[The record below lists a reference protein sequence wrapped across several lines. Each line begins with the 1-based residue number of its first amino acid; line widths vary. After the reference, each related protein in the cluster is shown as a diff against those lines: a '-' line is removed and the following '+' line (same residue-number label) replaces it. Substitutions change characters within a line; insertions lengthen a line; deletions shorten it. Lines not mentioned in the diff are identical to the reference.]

1 MKRTILFSFLLLSV
15 VLGAYAQRFMDR
27 LDRGLVA
34 TSRPGASGN
43 LVSWRILGNEYYD
56 VTYNL
61 YCNGTLLKSG
71 LSASNYAHT
80 GGNASSVYEVAAVVR
95 GVEQEKCAPVK
106 RWEHIDGANNPYWPI
121 PVQPA
126 YDRNGA
132 DASSHYALNDVS
144 VADLTGNGKMEFIV
158 KRPCD
163 VAGDPAQKLM
173 FHHVDCYDLDGH
185 QLWWID
191 MGPNMIGGPDEQWDV
206 VTFDWDMDGK
216 AEVLFRAADGTVI
229 HCADGTTY
237 EVGSMA
243 VDTRWAG
250 MEYTNTGNEY
260 LIYMEGAT
268 GKPYN
273 IGPEAHPTYMSY
285 PIARGQDADW
295 GSGVAGHR
303 STKHYFGA
311 PYLDGHKPSI
321 YLGRG
326 CYTMHKM
333 VALDVEPKTHKLEQR
348 WWWECTI
355 ASWWAGC
362 GYHNF
367 AVADVDWD
375 GRDEIVFGSMV
386 LDDNGKGL
394 HTCGLGHGDAQHCSD
409 LNPYRH
415 GQEQFACNENA
426 PSCNLRDATTGEFL
440 YRLVGTGDD
449 GRAMAANITNDY
461 PGAMAASTGS
471 GIISCVS
478 GKVINGWINNWYGG
492 SDPMALNFRTYWDG
506 DLLEETIN
514 SPGIERDG
522 IVLKTG
528 RGRLFASYGCKMN
541 NWTKN
546 QPCFSGD
553 IMGDWREELVLRTG
567 DNTELRIYPT
577 PIPTEY
583 RIPTLWHDHQYRQG
597 MMWQSVG
604 YNQPA
609 HTSFFLGEL
618 EGITQAP
625 PPVTNTGRTQI
636 ANGGQIT
643 TTDDHLLVNPD
654 EDATVSIADGASP
667 YMVTFNI
674 PSWTQGQAGSNQTA
688 RPEPVTT
695 YYKCVVTGGAL
706 TGNTRVVKQGDG
718 ILTLPK
724 VDMTYTGETNVW
736 AGVLNFDGS
745 LKNSPLWLNRF
756 AELNSDGGTFKSI
769 KADYAAVIRPGGEGK
784 TGSITADVLELG
796 FGSRIVLDVDGNS
809 GECDQLNTN
818 TIKVETKTGTNWE
831 TYGPPYLT
839 PVLEVRWTDGEA
851 KVGNY
856 VVGDAG
862 SVIGNLKDILIEG
875 IERLKREL
883 TIIDGKLVLV
893 VSEVRQPTMVYWT
906 GNDGLLWDYAG
917 AMNFS
922 NEGEADFF
930 VSGDQVV
937 LDDAAKIYNI
947 KLSGLLDPK
956 SITVKGSRNYT
967 LSGTGDIIGEAAL
980 IKEGSGTLTLGSDLS
995 FTGPTRISGGTVK
1008 VSSLSHANQAKG
1020 NLGAMSTDVGHITI
1034 ENGATLHATAEVT
1047 VGSSIAAA
1055 TEEGGQI
1062 KNTERFIM
1070 NGVLSGTRMTKTG
1083 TGNMVL
1089 YGANTKLDTLCVK
1102 EGVLTVASATP
1113 ARCLEVAGGEVCF
1126 NLSNSTPIYVPKGK
1140 SAVIRPLL
1148 DRSSYQNRLTGAGTV
1163 TISYPLVDGGGW
1175 RAERCSMSGNWSQFE
1190 GTIKPIS
1197 GFNGDDRFVLDNNYG
1212 APKATFNLDAGVV
1225 VLNTAKEYAIAKV
1238 TGEGRLGG
1246 ICTLGGNVSG
1256 LNTWKVGCDDNFTFS
1271 GKIIDGANF
1280 VKQGSGKMT
1289 FKGSGNFT
1297 GTAKVLEGELCL
1309 SSSGSE
1315 GMLGTGILTVAKGA
1329 TLSGKGVLTNS
1340 NTTISSG
1347 GTLRSGI
1354 TETNA
1359 LGNLQ
1364 FSGKNLTVVGTIST
1378 YIGSRTSYGK
1388 FTNIKN
1394 LSIRSLATIIVNGR
1408 ETLALKEGEEIKIF
1422 DAERV
1427 SIHTD
1432 CKLQLCAPNV
1442 EDPSLVWNTERL
1454 YTEGVLV
1461 VQKSDTVAV
1470 GHLSA
1475 DRARRDAVYTLSG
1488 MRADG
1493 ELQRGKCYIVNG
1505 KKVYVR

>member
-1 MKRTILFSFLLLSV
+1 
-15 VLGAYAQRFMDR
+15 MDR

-34 TSRPGASGN
+34 TSRSGASGN
-43 LVSWRILGNEYYD
+43 LVSWRIFGNEYYD

-71 LSASNYAHT
+71 LTASNFAHT
-80 GGNASSVYEVAAVVR
+80 SGNANSVYEVAAVVR
-95 GVEQEKCAPVK
+95 GKEQGKCAPVK
-106 RWEHIDGANNPYWPI
+106 RWEHIDGANNPYWRI
-121 PVQPA
+121 PVKPA

-144 VADLTGNGKMEFIV
+144 VADLTGDGKMEFIV

-163 VAGDPAQKLM
+163 AAVDPAQKIM
-173 FHHVDCYDLDGH
+173 FHHVDCYDLNGN

-229 HCADGTTY
+229 HYPDGTTY
-237 EVGSMA
+237 EVGNMT

-250 MEYTNTGNEY
+250 IEYTPTGNEY
-260 LIYMEGAT
+260 LLYLEGAT
-268 GKPYN
+268 GKPYS
-273 IGPEAHPTYMSY
+273 IGPDAHPGYMNY

-303 STKHYFGA
+303 STKHYWGA

-321 YLGRG
+321 FLGRG

-333 VALDVEPKTHKLEQR
+333 VALDVVPETHKLVQR

-367 AVADVDWD
+367 AIADVDWD

-394 HTCGLGHGDAQHCSD
+394 HTCGLGHGDAQHCGD

-478 GKVINGWINNWYGG
+478 GKVINGWVNNWYGG
-492 SDPMALNFRTYWDG
+492 NDPMALNFRTYWDG

-514 SPGIERDG
+514 SPGIEREC
-522 IVLKTG
+522 IVLKSGSG
-528 RGRLFASYGCKMN
+528 RIFTSYGCKMN

-553 IMGDWREELVLRTG
+553 IMGDWREELVLRAG

-577 PIPTEY
+577 TIPTQY

-597 MMWQSVG
+597 MMWQCMG

-625 PPVTNTGRTQI
+625 PPLTNTDRTLV

-643 TTDDHLLVNPD
+643 TTDEHLLVNPD
-654 EDATVSIADGASP
+654 EDATVSISDGASP

-706 TGNTRVVKQGDG
+706 TGSTRVVKQGDG

-724 VDMTYTGETNVW
+724 ADMTYTGETDVW
-736 AGVLNFDGS
+736 AGVLNFDGT

-769 KADYAAVIRPGGEGK
+769 KADYAAIIRPGGEDNI
-784 TGSITADVLELG
+784 GSITTDVLELG
-796 FGSRIVLDVDGNS
+796 FGSRIILDMDGS
-809 GECDQLNTN
+809 QQKCDQLNTK
-818 TIKVETKTGTNWE
+818 TIKIEKKTGDNWE
-831 TYGPPYLT
+831 MYGPEHLS
-839 PVLEVRWTDGEA
+839 PVIEVRWKNEEMKAGT
-851 KVGNY
+851 Y
-856 VVGDAG
+856 VIGDAEAVAG
-862 SVIGNLKDILIEG
+862 DLKDILIEG
-875 IERLKREL
+875 VTKMKRDL
-883 TIIDGKLVLV
+883 TIEDGKLVLTIA
-893 VSEVRQPTMVYWT
+893 ETRQPSIVYWT
-906 GNDGLLWDYAG
+906 GAEGTQWDYAST
-917 AMNFS
+917 MNFS
-922 NEGEADFF
+922 NEGTPDYF
-930 VSGDQVV
+930 VSGDKVV
-937 LDDAAKIYNI
+937 LDDAAQNFNI
-947 KLSGLLDPK
+947 KLSGLLDPET
-956 SITVKGSRNYT
+956 IIVKGDKNYT
-967 LSGTGDIIGEAAL
+967 ISGTGDITGNTSL
-980 IKEGSGTLTLGSDLS
+980 VKEGTGTLTLGSDFS
-995 FTGPTRISGGTVK
+995 YTGPTLISGGTVK
-1008 VSSLSHANQAKG
+1008 VSSLSHANQKNG
-1020 NLGAMSTDVGHITI
+1020 NLGAMSTAADHITI
-1034 ENGATLHATAEVT
+1034 KNGAVLHTTAEVT
-1047 VGSSIAAA
+1047 MGSSVNLA
-1055 TEEGGQI
+1055 TAEGGVVRSDL
-1062 KNTERFIM
+1062 RFIM
-1070 NGVLSGTRMTKTG
+1070 NGVFSGTRLTKSG
-1083 TGNMVL
+1083 GGNMVL
-1089 YGANTKLDTLCVK
+1089 YGVNNKLDTLCVK
-1102 EGVLTVASATP
+1102 EGVLTVASSMP
-1113 ARCLEVAGGEVCF
+1113 AKCLELAGGEVCF

-1163 TISYPLVDGGGW
+1163 TISYPLVDGGAW

-1197 GFNGDDRFVLDNNYG
+1197 GFNGDERFVLDNNYG
-1212 APKATFNLDAGVV
+1212 APKATFDLAANVV

-1246 ICTLGGNVSG
+1246 VCTLGGNVSG
-1256 LNTWKVGCDDNFTFS
+1256 LNTWKIGCDDNFTFN
-1271 GKIIDGANF
+1271 GKIIDDANF

-1289 FKGSGNFT
+1289 FKGSGTFT
-1297 GTAKVLEGELCL
+1297 GTAKINGGELCL
-1309 SSSGSE
+1309 NSNGSE
-1315 GMLGTGILTVAKGA
+1315 GMLGTGALTVAKGA

-1340 NTTISSG
+1340 STTISSG

-1364 FSGKNLTVVGTIST
+1364 FSGKSLTVVGTIST
-1378 YIGSRTSYGK
+1378 YIGSKTSYSK

-1394 LSIRSLATIIVNGR
+1394 LTIRSLATIIVNGR
-1408 ETLALKEGEEIKIF
+1408 ETLALKEGDEIKLF
-1422 DAERV
+1422 DAEKV
-1427 SIHTD
+1427 SIHED
-1432 CKLQLCAPNV
+1432 CTLQLCAPNM
-1442 EDPSLVWNTERL
+1442 EDPTLVWNTDRL

-1461 VQKSDTVAV
+1461 VTKGDA
-1470 GHLSA
+1470 SA
-1475 DRARRDAVYTLSG
+1475 IDHITTDMVTKGMVYTLSG
-1488 MRADG
+1488 MRVVG
-1493 ELQRGKCYIVNG
+1493 EPERGKIYIVNG
-1505 KKVYVR
+1505 KKVYVK